1 MRQSRIFL
9 LRMKGKITI
18 LLVKYLIPF
27 EEHCY
32 FHDIWYKCKHKKMT
46 QRLVTDLANLN
57 LDRNLKRR
65 LFILS
70 TEKIAISKIERNLQ
84 NKNITLEREQTCFA
98 SESLK
103 PMNESN
109 ALNCRKLKRK
119 NHSLLL
125 HQKWSYEY

>member
-1 MRQSRIFL
+1 
-9 LRMKGKITI
+9 
-18 LLVKYLIPF
+18 
-27 EEHCY
+27 
-32 FHDIWYKCKHKKMT
+32 MT
-46 QRLVTDLANLN
+46 QRLVTDLANLI

-70 TEKIAISKIERNLQ
+70 TEKIAIKFLKIERNLQ